1 MFSCFQCLQQKKETL
16 KLILF
21 YEIARYLAEL
31 TLEKE
36 HFNKLL
42 GSRKTRLRDQSEKL
56 QKLQKITKNV

>member
-1 MFSCFQCLQQKKETL
+1 MPPIKKETL
-16 KLILF
+16 KIILF

-56 QKLQKITKNV
+56 QKITQNV